1 MNSSREFIN
10 INTNGDFAK
19 LRLFNKPLST
29 QDSFNRKLQNKQRNN
44 TSVRTKKVKW
54 QKIVACFWN
63 LHYMQWVGGQ
73 KNKEEVSWVQFG
85 RCPPPSAA
93 HLSDARDVPFGHFFL
108 SLALQFGQS
117 RHIWS
122 RGSSE
127 MELLRH
133 CLDAAIMV
141 DGHAD
146 FGWIAGDAILRM
158 VI

>member
-1 MNSSREFIN
+1 
-10 INTNGDFAK
+10 
-19 LRLFNKPLST
+19 
-29 QDSFNRKLQNKQRNN
+29 
-44 TSVRTKKVKW
+44 
-54 QKIVACFWN
+54 
-63 LHYMQWVGGQ
+63 MQWVGGQ

-146 FGWIAGDAILRM
+146 FG
-158 VI
+158 